1 MSGRL
6 HSFVLQVETRAMWIS
21 NFLDDQHMFPL
32 DKLRAG
38 QGGGILFK
46 LQNIVKVNQL
56 EAFYPPQ
63 ALQALAEKID
73 LTVNFDTLAAR

>member
-1 MSGRL
+1 MSSL
-6 HSFVLQVETRAMWIS
+6 T
-21 NFLDDQHMFPL
+21 
-32 DKLRAG
+32 KLRAG

-56 EAFYPPQ
+56 ETFYPPQ